1 MTNREL
7 DALMNKVLDGENP
20 GVISPMSHKL
30 SDLKKDLQALN
41 DVPDCQYSVER
52 LRAAILRDAQAVR
65 PAKKGLWAW
74 VPGLCASAAAA
85 FGVWFMMSSGEN
97 LRTAENIATVAMKPT
112 VEVLNSV
119 GLSIEDSPSGKTLG
133 STINSRLKKLAD
145 KVVATD
151 PMGMLGASTSV
162 TKNPR
167 DRRGSYVASRSRNPR
182 AKKDLTASAMA
193 VSSELTEPSVMPSGP
208 GIPVVVVNEGRDPE
222 TGASA
227 AKEVTSSDDVV
238 FGG

>member
-20 GVISPMSHKL
+20 GMISPISQKISVL
-30 SDLKKDLQALN
+30 KEDLRAMN
-41 DVPDCQYSVER
+41 VVPECQYSVER
-52 LRAAILRDAQAVR
+52 LRDAILRDAQAVR
-65 PAKKGLWAW
+65 PAKKGVWAW

-97 LRTAENIATVAMKPT
+97 LRTAESIATVAMKPT

-119 GLSIEDSPSGKTLG
+119 GLSIEESPSGRTLG
-133 STINSRLKKLAD
+133 STINSRLKNLATR
-145 KVVATD
+145 VAATD
-151 PMGMLGASTSV
+151 PLGMLSGPNKVS
-162 TKNPR
+162 KNPR
-167 DRRGSYVASRSRNPR
+167 DRRGGYVTSRSRNVE
-182 AKKDLTASAMA
+182 AKKDLTASAA
-193 VSSELTEPSVMPSGP
+193 TSPIELTETVVLPSGP
-208 GIPVVVVNEGRDPE
+208 GVPVVVVNEGRDPE